1 MKTIN
6 KKGQAAGVFQ
16 QLPTIAIVLGIAIV
30 MFVIMTQ
37 VIQSLFDNEITGVV
51 GCTENFTG
59 ACGSAANFT
68 LQGLDLFTNI
78 GAQFGLLGTI
88 TILGII
94 VAVLVA
100 LFGGFVNARK

>member
-1 MKTIN
+1 MKQVN

-16 QLPTIAIVLGIAIV
+16 QLPTIAIVLGIAVV

-37 VIQSLFDNEITGVV
+37 VVQTLQDAEVTGTS
-51 GCTENFTG
+51 GCNTTETG
-59 ACGSAANFT
+59 SCGSVFNFSS
-68 LQGLDLFTNI
+68 QGLNLFTNI

-100 LFGGFVNARK
+100 LFGGFVNARR